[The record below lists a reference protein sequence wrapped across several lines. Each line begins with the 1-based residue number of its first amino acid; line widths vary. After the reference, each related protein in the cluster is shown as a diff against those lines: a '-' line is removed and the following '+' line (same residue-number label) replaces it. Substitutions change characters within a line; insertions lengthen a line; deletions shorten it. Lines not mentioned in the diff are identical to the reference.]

1 MDDGM
6 LLNVPEGIRT
16 GPDGRPRC
24 WWAGDDALYMAYHDT
39 EWGRPVDDDRRLFEK
54 LCLEG
59 FQSGLSWLTIL
70 RKRPNFR
77 RAFAGFDPKAIAD
90 FGEADVERLMADA
103 GIVRNRA
110 KILAT
115 INNARRYPELVAE
128 TGSLSAYLWS
138 FEPDAASRPAALDHA
153 TLLTFGTSAESKA
166 MSRDLRRRG
175 WAFVGPTTAYAAM
188 EAIGIVDDHLDAC
201 WVRPEVERARGEFHR
216 PVRADAVG
224 AAGAPR

>member
-1 MDDGM
+1 M
-6 LLNVPEGIRT
+6 VPEGIRVGT
-16 GPDGRPRC
+16 DGRPRC
-24 WWAGDDALYMAYHDT
+24 WWPGDDPLYVAYHDD

-77 RAFAGFDPKAIAD
+77 EAFAGFDPRAIAD
-90 FGEADVERLMADA
+90 FGDDDVERLLADA

-128 TGSLSAYLWS
+128 TGSLAAYLWS
-138 FEPDAASRPAALDHA
+138 FEPDAASRPGTLDHS
-153 TLLTFGTSAESKA
+153 TLMTFGVSDESKA

-188 EAIGIVDDHLDAC
+188 EAMGIVNDHLEEC
-201 WVRPEVERARGEFHR
+201 WVRPEVERARAALRR
-216 PVRADAVG
+216 PVRLD
-224 AAGAPR
+224 GAP

>member
-1 MDDGM
+1 MT
-6 LLNVPEGIRT
+6 PEGIRI
-16 GPDGRPRC
+16 GADGRPRC
-24 WWAGDDALYMAYHDT
+24 WWPGDDPLYVAYHDD
-39 EWGRPVDDDRRLFEK
+39 EWGRPVADDHRLFEK

-77 RAFAGFDPKAIAD
+77 EAFSGFDPGGIAD
-90 FGEADVERLMADA
+90 FGDDDVERLMADA

-115 INNARRYPELVAE
+115 INNARRYPYLVAE
-128 TGSLSAYLWS
+128 TGSLAAYLWS
-138 FEPDAASRPAALDHA
+138 FEPDPASRPARLDHA
-153 TLLTFGTSAESKA
+153 TLLTLATSAESRA

-188 EAIGIVDDHLDAC
+188 QAVGMVNDHLDGC
-201 WVRPEVERARGEFHR
+201 WVRPEVERARAGFRR
-216 PVRADAVG
+216 PV
-224 AAGAPR
+224 

>member
-1 MDDGM
+1 MPAID
-6 LLNVPEGIRT
+6 GIRVGT
-16 GPDGRPRC
+16 DGRPRC
-24 WWAGDDALYMAYHDT
+24 WWPGDDPLYVAYHDA

-70 RKRPNFR
+70 RKRPSFR
-77 RAFAGFDPKAIAD
+77 AAFAGFDPASVAD
-90 FGEADVERLMADA
+90 FGDADVERLMADA

-128 TGSLSAYLWS
+128 TGSLAAYLWS
-138 FEPDAASRPAALDHA
+138 FEPDAAVRPATLDHA
-153 TLLTFGTSAESKA
+153 TLMMFGVSAESKA

-188 EAIGIVDDHLDAC
+188 EALGIVNDHLDGC
-201 WVRPEVERARGEFHR
+201 WVHAEVERERAAFRRPMLLDTPGE
-216 PVRADAVG
+216 AS
-224 AAGAPR
+224 